1 MSQISVRTMKVMII
15 VVVGLSGQLH
25 IQAVLQV
32 VSFTLHSRQRCG
44 RLQPVLRRANLLRDS
59 KWWWWSV
66 MVSLDVRVFQA
77 DDSVDEEVL
86 NHYCWMFSQ
95 FDIPPDFK
103 VS

>member
-1 MSQISVRTMKVMII
+1 MSQLSNWKGEEMII
-15 VVVGLSGQLH
+15 FAGLGGQLH
-25 IQAVLQV
+25 IQVVLQV
-32 VSFTLHSRQRCG
+32 VSLTLHSRQRRGC
-44 RLQPVLRRANLLRDS
+44 LQSVLRRANFLRDS
-59 KWWWWSV
+59 KWWCKMWE
-66 MVSLDVRVFQA
+66 MVRADGRILQA

>member
-1 MSQISVRTMKVMII
+1 M
-15 VVVGLSGQLH
+15 
-25 IQAVLQV
+25 V
-32 VSFTLHSRQRCG
+32 VSSQFFGEPISCETVSGGEVRI
-44 RLQPVLRRANLLRDS
+44 
-59 KWWWWSV
+59 
-66 MVSLDVRVFQA
+66 SLDGIIFQA